1 MRKLRYVSL
10 LVIVLVFGGYA
21 LIAYYPYIFSRRV
34 VGEIVAV
41 EKALPSN
48 TYVSVSGQDPSPDI
62 FSFAVG
68 IRDGKTGEI
77 VTASTEDRQWAV
89 AKPGLCAEA
98 QFFPYPPWRL
108 DNWGTYYNARLIK
121 LMDCEPKK

>member
-10 LVIVLVFGGYA
+10 LVILLVFGGYV
-21 LIAYYPYIFSRRV
+21 LVAYYPYIFSRRV
-34 VGEIVAV
+34 VGEITGV
-41 EKALPSN
+41 EKVLPAS
-48 TYVSVSGQDPSPDI
+48 TYVAVSGQDPSPDV

-89 AKPGLCAEA
+89 AKPGQCAEA
-98 QFFPYPPWRL
+98 QFFPYPPWDL
-108 DNWGTYYNARLIK
+108 AAWGTYYNARLLK
-121 LMDCEPKK
+121 LMDCEKK